1 MNLHLQLTPRLKFNL
16 YEYAIDEYYRAD
28 TEQYNY
34 KDESKAT
41 SRRWFQVAGLTFA
54 ALQSGVVVE
63 LNNGIDLCKSGYQ
76 FGVMDGST
84 RRTACIPRW
93 PQSILLEIWG
103 FRLDSHINI
112 HGLILWYFSQIFL

>member
-1 MNLHLQLTPRLKFNL
+1 FNL

-76 FGVMDGST
+76 FGVMDGS
-84 RRTACIPRW
+84 PV
-93 PQSILLEIWG
+93 S
-103 FRLDSHINI
+103 
-112 HGLILWYFSQIFL
+112 

>member
-34 KDESKAT
+34 KDEVRQQAGV
-41 SRRWFQVAGLTFA
+41 WFQVAGLTFA

-84 RRTACIPRW
+84 RENRLYTSFGRKVFW
-93 PQSILLEIWG
+93 LEIWVSG
-103 FRLDSHINI
+103 WTHTSIYT
-112 HGLILWYFSQIFL
+112 G